1 MNVYDFDGTIY
12 GSDSSVD
19 FFLFALKRRP
29 SLVRFLPAMAAGF
42 LRYGMKR
49 IGKTQLKECF
59 FGFLRGIDAE
69 SLAEEF
75 WTHSSGKILG
85 WYKARQQPDDVV
97 ISASPEFL
105 LAPICRKLGIGRL
118 IASRVDVR
126 TGKFSGENC
135 RGAEKV
141 RRLAEEYNVTHI
153 DEFYTDSESDL
164 PLAQIADRAF
174 LVKKGVPTEWA
185 RETK

>member
-1 MNVYDFDGTIY
+1 M
-12 GSDSSVD
+12 
-19 FFLFALKRRP
+19 
-29 SLVRFLPAMAAGF
+29 
-42 LRYGMKR
+42 RYGMKR

-59 FGFLRGIDAE
+59 FGFLRGINAE

-75 WTHSSGKILG
+75 WAHSSGKILG

-105 LAPICRKLGIGRL
+105 LAPICRKLGIHRL
-118 IASRVDVR
+118 IASRVDAR
-126 TGKFSGENC
+126 TGRFSGEKC

-141 RRLAEEYNVTHI
+141 RRLAEEYDVTHI

-164 PLAQIADRAF
+164 PLAQIADKAF
-174 LVKKGVPTEWA
+174 LVKKGFPPSGLRKRNKECPLRFSA
-185 RETK
+185 RCSLC